1 MATLDSLSSRLRAE
15 LGDTARSF
23 VDTLTGD
30 SSTNRFQLSQAPV
43 QGSTISINVT
53 TPASTVAVTGASAA
67 LGVITYTTASNLFV
81 VGQTVTITGLSTNA
95 FNLTNVLITG
105 VTSTSF
111 TVASSATGTAVT
123 NAPTAQAVAKLVT
136 QDVSST
142 AIVEEGTGV
151 LTLAVAPVNGA
162 IINISGQAYRYFTD
176 SDIAYYINTAF
187 SQHTK
192 TETTSLGSRITQLAF
207 LPAIEEYPLVVLAS
221 TLALYT
227 LANDAAFDIDII
239 SPDGVSIPRS
249 ERYRQVM
256 EIVQTRKEQYI
267 ELCKMLDLGLY
278 RIEVATLRRI
288 SRLTNRYVPVYKPQ
302 EIDDWS
308 LPQRVMLPT
317 PTYGDVTPPEP
328 IMVQDLEM
336 YSGDDFSMEFGFTF
350 DLTNYTAASEIVLYQ
365 NSEFSQVGPVVLGKF
380 NITKVTPLG
389 GTYPSLLQMTLPGSV
404 TDRLPKVSYYDLVLT
419 DQNGLKKTYFG
430 GKVYTFPSVT
440 NSYNY
445 ASSV

>member
-1 MATLDSLSSRLRAE
+1 VATLSALSDRLRAE

-30 SSTNRFQLSQAPV
+30 ESTVRFQMSQAPV
-43 QGSTISINVT
+43 QGSTLSIQVT
-53 TPASTVAVTGASAA
+53 TPGSTATVTGASAA
-67 LGVITYTTASNLFV
+67 LGIVTYTTISNTFAT
-81 VGQTVTITGLSTNA
+81 GQLVTITGLSTSA
-95 FNLTNVLITG
+95 FNLTKVLITSA
-105 VTSTSF
+105 TSTSF

-123 NAPTAQAVAKLVT
+123 NASAQAVAGTNT

-151 LTLAVAPVNGA
+151 LTLAVAPATGS

-176 SDIAYYINTAF
+176 SEIAYYINTAF
-187 SQHTK
+187 SQHTS
-192 TETTSLGSRITQLAF
+192 TETTSLGSNITQLAF
-207 LPAIEEYPLVVLAS
+207 LPPIEEYPLVILAS

-227 LANDAAFDIDII
+227 LANDSAFDIDII

-267 ELCKMLDLGLY
+267 ELCKMLNLGLY
-278 RIEVATLRRI
+278 RIEVFSLRRI
-288 SRLTNRYVPVYKPQ
+288 SRLTNRYVPIYKPQ

-336 YSGDDFSMEFGFTF
+336 YSGDDFSMEFGFSF
-350 DLTNYTAASEIVLYQ
+350 DLTNYTPKSEIVLYQ
-365 NSEFSQVGPVVLGKF
+365 NSEFSQVGPVILGTF
-380 NITKVTPLG
+380 NITKVTPQG
-389 GTYPSLLQMTLPGSV
+389 ASVPTLLQMTLPSSV
-404 TDRLPKVSYYDLVLT
+404 TEMLPKVSYYDLRLT